1 MAKPSCYNA
10 GVFAYFNVFR
20 LIENREYDRIKLPLL
35 VEVSHATVGTVEA
48 TARDISEGGI
58 FVELPD
64 SGLTVG
70 AQVKVR
76 LRARHI
82 TDFQYAPT
90 VDVKVARLADDG
102 LALEFKNKT
111 AEHLWTSVERLRD
124 ELSLKQDFFQ
134 VYQILLVSHAER
146 GMLFV
151 QQHGKWTFPGV
162 YLEASDNP
170 IEKLEALCKDDLGI
184 EAESIKPLLTK
195 GITHDALP
203 EASTFCVAYE
213 TQTEERLPQPSYKDW
228 RWINKPGE
236 LADITVAF
244 PFIRELAEAY
254 LARSDND

>member
-1 MAKPSCYNA
+1 M
-10 GVFAYFNVFR
+10 
-20 LIENREYDRIKLPLL
+20 
-35 VEVSHATVGTVEA
+35 SHATVGTVEA

-58 FVELPD
+58 FVELPN

-70 AQVKVR
+70 AQAKIR

-90 VDVKVARLADDG
+90 VDVRVVRLTDDG
-102 LALEFKNKT
+102 LAFEFKNKT
-111 AEHLWTSVERLRD
+111 AEHLWTSVERLRG

-134 VYQILLVSHAER
+134 VYQLLLVSHAER

-151 QQHGKWTFPGV
+151 QQHGKWTFPGL

-170 IEKLEALCKDDLGI
+170 LQKLEALCQTELGI
-184 EAESIKPLLTK
+184 TAHNIKPLLTK
-195 GITHDALP
+195 GITHESLP

-213 TQTEERLPQPSYKDW
+213 TKTDERSPNPTYKDW
-228 RWINKPGE
+228 RWVNKPGE

-244 PFIRELAEAY
+244 PFIRELGEAY
-254 LARSDND
+254 LDRLDND